1 MLASA
6 FARPTGVHPL
16 HLQPGG
22 GDDIRAQER
31 PRVDLAFL
39 SLLGNDIGDE
49 AAKAFARAVNT
60 DDDRTDVALADRHVV
75 RKRVRLFASDDPAKD
90 VEA

>member
-1 MLASA
+1 MRGQQLA
-6 FARPTGVHPL
+6 RHG
-16 HLQPGG
+16 
-22 GDDIRAQER
+22 RADVESVKLTQIDETKGTA
-31 PRVDLAFL
+31 RVDLAFL

-60 DDDRTDVALADRHVV
+60 DDDRTDVALADRHIV